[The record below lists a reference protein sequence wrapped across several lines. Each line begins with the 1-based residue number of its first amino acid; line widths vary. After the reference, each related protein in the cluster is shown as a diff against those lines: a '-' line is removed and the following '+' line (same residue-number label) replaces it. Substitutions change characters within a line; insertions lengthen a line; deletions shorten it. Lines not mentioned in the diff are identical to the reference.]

1 MKENKD
7 FIFCPTTNKE
17 QCILDMKYGYID
29 DAGLSSQDG
38 ERVY

>member
-17 QCILDMKYGYID
+17 QCILDMKYGYI
-29 DAGLSSQDG
+29 
-38 ERVY
+38 EE